1 MGTQSPRTTG
11 QAKPWNPSRFRHAAH
26 LPLARLERS
35 IGRLQVAL
43 LVIPEDAASRKP
55 LELAYSDLCK
65 AADDLSLIHAF
76 EVEIPR

>member
-11 QAKPWNPSRFRHAAH
+11 QAKPCNPNRFRYAAH
-26 LPLARLERS
+26 LPLARLERA

-55 LELAYSDLCK
+55 LELTFSDLCK
-65 AADDLSLIHAF
+65 AADDLSLIHNV
-76 EVEIPR
+76 ELEIP